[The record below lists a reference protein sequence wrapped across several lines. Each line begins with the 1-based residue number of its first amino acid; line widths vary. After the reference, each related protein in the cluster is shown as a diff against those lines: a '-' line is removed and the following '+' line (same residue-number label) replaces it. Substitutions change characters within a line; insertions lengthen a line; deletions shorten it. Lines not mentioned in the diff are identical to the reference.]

1 MVVLPTAFAN
11 FAKLLKEDIESNFD
25 DLNQTDSNDTRL
37 TDQTILD
44 NQKLELNRREIPSY
58 CKIYANKKTVNYDTC
73 PLLEKQI
80 HELCQYRMV
89 ITDVKIG
96 FESNGTGRLF
106 GEVVRGI

>member
-44 NQKLELNRREIPSY
+44 N
-58 CKIYANKKTVNYDTC
+58 
-73 PLLEKQI
+73 
-80 HELCQYRMV
+80 
-89 ITDVKIG
+89 
-96 FESNGTGRLF
+96 
-106 GEVVRGI
+106 